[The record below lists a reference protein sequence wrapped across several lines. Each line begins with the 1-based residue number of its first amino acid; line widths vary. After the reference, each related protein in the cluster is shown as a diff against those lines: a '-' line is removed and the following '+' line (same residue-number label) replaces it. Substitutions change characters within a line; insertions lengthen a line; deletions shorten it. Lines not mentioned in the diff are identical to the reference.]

1 MSIRF
6 KIETPHWLE
15 RILLFPLYLF
25 HRLRL
30 GQDIR
35 LIPLTKGKFAIVDP
49 ADFLW
54 LCKFNWHVVSNNG
67 YFYACRRPSLGEFR
81 TSRSV
86 WMHREILNAPPDRLV
101 DHKNHHTLDNRPSN
115 LRLATYIE
123 NGRNRRKSPLRKKS
137 SKYKGISF
145 HKKRKTWRPC
155 ICVNG
160 RVIYLGEFKSEIEAA
175 RAYDKAAKLYFGEFA
190 CLNFPEDAHPSRA

>member
-1 MSIRF
+1 MLRF
-6 KIETPHWLE
+6 KIETPNWLE
-15 RILLFPLYLF
+15 RFLLFPLYLF

-54 LCKFNWHVVSNNG
+54 LSKFKWHAVENNG
-67 YFYACRRPSLGEFR
+67 LFYACRRPAFSEFR

-86 WMHREILNAPPDRLV
+86 WMHREILNAPPGLLV
-101 DHKNHHTLDNRPSN
+101 DHRNHHTLDNRPCN
-115 LRLATYIE
+115 LRLATYAQ
-123 NGRNRRKSPLRKKS
+123 NGFNRRKIKKS
-137 SKYKGISF
+137 KSSIYKGVSF
-145 HKKRKTWRPC
+145 HKKRNRWRPC

-160 RVIYLGEFKSEIEAA
+160 SVIYLGEFKSELEAA
-175 RAYDKAAKLYFGEFA
+175 RAYDKAARKYFGEFA
-190 CLNFPEDAHPSRA
+190 CLNFPHVA

>member
-15 RILLFPLYLF
+15 RILLLPLSIY

-54 LCKFNWHVVSNNG
+54 LNKFNWHVVEHHG
-67 YFYACRRPSLGEFR
+67 YFYACRRVSVEEVCPYR
-81 TSRSV
+81 TV
-86 WMHREILNAPPDRLV
+86 QMNREILNAPPGLLV
-101 DHKNHHTLDNRPSN
+101 DHKNHDTLDNRRSN
-115 LRLATYIE
+115 LRLATYAENGFNRRKVNKSKSSKFKGVSFRKRRNRWRATICT
-123 NGRNRRKSPLRKKS
+123 NGRN
-137 SKYKGISF
+137 IQ
-145 HKKRKTWRPC
+145 
-155 ICVNG
+155 
-160 RVIYLGEFKSEIEAA
+160 LGEFNSELTAA
-175 RAYDKAAKLYFGEFA
+175 RAYDAAARKYFGEFA
-190 CLNFPEDAHPSRA
+190 CLNFSE

>member
-15 RILLFPLYLF
+15 RVLLFPLYLF

-30 GQDIR
+30 GRDIR

-54 LCKFNWHVVSNNG
+54 LSIFNWHVVENNG
-67 YFYACRRPSLGEFR
+67 YFYACRRPSVGEFR

-86 WMHREILNAPPDRLV
+86 WMNREILNAPPGLLV
-101 DHKNHHTLDNRPSN
+101 DHKNHDTLDNRRSN
-115 LRLATYIE
+115 LRLATYAE
-123 NGRNRRKSPLRKKS
+123 NGFNRRKIKKS
-137 SKYKGISF
+137 KSSIYKGISF
-145 HKKRKTWRPC
+145 HKKRNVWRPC

-160 RVIYLGEFKSEIEAA
+160 RAIYLGEFKSELEAA

-190 CLNFPEDAHPSRA
+190 CLNFPE